1 MFRHR
6 TVAGMAPSSR
16 YLEKECPPIL
26 EMTSEKCVTAFAERT
41 AITSGRA
48 RRAPN
53 RMAAGQ
59 CCSATLLPHS
69 RRSVRGSTPRWSPPL
84 CSAAS
89 LPNLESTHATL
100 PNGTRGMEAGV
111 PGSHLDQP
119 RPSICPGRGAGPQR
133 APQPRERRPE
143 VVAWN
148 TDCREGRLCRVADV
162 IWHRHSVTVLARRWA
177 TFHSPPR
184 GDTPGWPTR

>member
-1 MFRHR
+1 
-6 TVAGMAPSSR
+6 MAPSSR

-84 CSAAS
+84 CSTAS
-89 LPNLESTHATL
+89 LPNLESTRRTWSGPARRCRTVRAEWKPQSQEVTWISPAQASALGGEPAHSVLRNRENAARKSLPGTL
-100 PNGTRGMEAGV
+100 IAGKV
-111 PGSHLDQP
+111 NQP
-119 RPSICPGRGAGPQR
+119 PGRSPLHGRQALHKRILG
-133 APQPRERRPE
+133 REHLRRVDQVEPLHI
-143 VVAWN
+143 
-148 TDCREGRLCRVADV
+148 GQ
-162 IWHRHSVTVLARRWA
+162 
-177 TFHSPPR
+177 
-184 GDTPGWPTR
+184 

>member
-1 MFRHR
+1 
-6 TVAGMAPSSR
+6 MAPSSR

-84 CSAAS
+84 CSTAS

-111 PGSHLDQP
+111 RRRYLDQ
-119 RPSICPGRGAGPQR
+119 RTGAVR
-133 APQPRERRPE
+133 
-143 VVAWN
+143 
-148 TDCREGRLCRVADV
+148 
-162 IWHRHSVTVLARRWA
+162 
-177 TFHSPPR
+177 
-184 GDTPGWPTR
+184 